1 MTWRSWRKYR
11 MKTKTAFLISE
22 VCAPWVTNLWFFL
35 VLGATSHAWPAA
47 ITAILGT
54 SIMPMAAIRVLT
66 LIGKAEGRHV
76 QKREQRYIVFAA
88 IFALLG
94 AALAGLWHLHT
105 PRIIWVSVLS
115 AVMFIATFAV
125 VTRLWCKASIHT
137 GLWVCVTISSLN
149 SLASMVGGAG
159 CSPSYWLVAGRAKR
173 PFVGRG
179 WRRYH
184 RRGSGDGSVLSTL
197 SNVVD
202 RTSLKP
208 REAVGNH
215 NGASIRAGIRGSA
228 DSPLPPHSPLHTS
241 PTT

>member
-1 MTWRSWRKYR
+1 MGLCAISCHVHCNLRRSNSVVVQSINPY
-11 MKTKTAFLISE
+11 
-22 VCAPWVTNLWFFL
+22 WFMGMRDHF
-35 VLGATSHAWPAA
+35 
-47 ITAILGT
+47 
-54 SIMPMAAIRVLT
+54 
-66 LIGKAEGRHV
+66 
-76 QKREQRYIVFAA
+76 
-88 IFALLG
+88 
-94 AALAGLWHLHT
+94 
-105 PRIIWVSVLS
+105 
-115 AVMFIATFAV
+115 
-125 VTRLWCKASIHT
+125 
-137 GLWVCVTISSLN
+137 SSLN

-179 WRRYH
+179 WRRCH

-202 RTSLKP
+202 RTCLKP

-241 PTT
+241 PTTYSCDFTYQQVSYLFRKRCALDSLIAAVQTIVSNLQIVDVLTKMGIFLLLVNHILR